1 MGEGL
6 NLDLQAA
13 SRALGGTWLN
23 GCPQTPIQRVQ
34 TDSRQVRP
42 GDLFVALKGARFDAH
57 AFLPEVAA
65 AGAAAAMV
73 SEADAALDLPQW
85 VVADTRQGLGAL
97 AAWHAQRL
105 PARRIAVTGSN
116 GKTSVKE
123 MLAQVLSRVGDTLAT
138 QGNLNND
145 IGVPL
150 TLLRLREHH
159 RFAVIE
165 TGANHVGEIARL
177 GQWVKPEGGIITQ
190 AAPAHVGEFGG
201 LHAIV
206 RAKGELID
214 AMAPGGWV
222 VLNRDSVGFA
232 YWRSRARAH
241 GLTVRTFG
249 RHAAS
254 AVRIIG
260 VRQTP
265 RGVEGQLQVDGT
277 QQAFFMPVWGL
288 HHAHNLAAVVAA
300 VEAMGL
306 PVNTALEALAEFR
319 GAPGRMQP
327 LPLRDGGQ
335 LMDDSYNANPAS
347 VRAAVETLL
356 STGAPVAVCLGA
368 LAELGEA
375 SETAHAELGRW
386 LATQGVQALWTLGD
400 GAAAA
405 ADAFGSGAVHC
416 EQHEAAG
423 AAVAAWLAQHPEGQV
438 LIKGSRSAAM
448 ERVIDYLRSEHADL
462 FD

>member
-13 SRALGGTWLN
+13 SQAFGGRWLN
-23 GCPQTPIQRVQ
+23 GPPQTLIQRVQ
-34 TDSRQVRP
+34 TDSRQVQP

-57 AFLPEVAA
+57 AFLPQVMA

-73 SEADAALDLPQW
+73 SAVDPALLLPQW
-85 VVADTRQGLGAL
+85 VVKDTRAGLGSL
-97 AAWHAQRL
+97 AAWHAQQL
-105 PARRIAVTGSN
+105 NTRRVAVTGSN

-150 TLLRLREHH
+150 TLLRLRAHH

-177 GQWVKPEGGIITQ
+177 GQWVRPEGGIITQ

-214 AMAPGGWV
+214 TVQPGGWI
-222 VLNRDSVGFA
+222 VLNRDSTGFA
-232 YWRSRARAH
+232 YWYSRARQRSLAIY
-241 GLTVRTFG
+241 TFG
-249 RHAAS
+249 RHADVQ
-254 AVRIIG
+254 VRIASVQQRRGGLEG
-260 VRQTP
+260 VLDVS
-265 RGVEGQLQVDGT
+265 GEQLP
-277 QQAFFMPVWGL
+277 FSLPLWGL

-300 VEAMGL
+300 VRAMGL
-306 PVNTALEALAEFR
+306 SATAAIEALMGFR

-327 LPLRDGGQ
+327 IALRGGGV

-347 VRAAVETLL
+347 VRAAVETLIR
-356 STGAPVAVCLGA
+356 TGAPVAVCLGA
-368 LAELGEA
+368 LAELGEE
-375 SETAHAELGRW
+375 SEVIHAELGRW
-386 LATQGVQALWTLGD
+386 LAEQGVQALWTFGQ
-400 GAAAA
+400 GAAPAA
-405 ADAFGSGAVHC
+405 TAFGAHGSLHEDHAAVG
-416 EQHEAAG
+416 E
-423 AAVAAWLAQHPEGQV
+423 AVAAWLAAHPQGMV
-438 LIKGSRSAAM
+438 LVKGSRSAAM
-448 ERVIDYLRSEHADL
+448 ERVIEYLRSEHADL